1 MFVKFLISDFGGKLV
16 ALENSDLYVV
26 YFFKSWQLRK
36 ITQKLWL

>member
-1 MFVKFLISDFGGKLV
+1 MFVTFLISDFGGKLV